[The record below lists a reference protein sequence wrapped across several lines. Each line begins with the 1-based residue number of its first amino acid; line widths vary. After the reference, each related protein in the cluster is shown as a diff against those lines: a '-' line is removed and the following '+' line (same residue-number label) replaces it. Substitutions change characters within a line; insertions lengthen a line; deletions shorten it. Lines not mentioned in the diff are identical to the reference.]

1 MSGINEASSKYV
13 NRVKSLVKES
23 ENLLGIASQLVG
35 AVGGNELDQ
44 MVSGA
49 LSASA
54 NLIAFANYFLMDST
68 VKKDSVEGNYNK
80 VLKAANSLRNVN
92 SSAVGESKEISSEIF
107 IDPYEAEYLPA
118 EMQSTYS
125 APIPVKESIT
135 EDNDPLPDD
144 LDDDPDAVITLD
156 TDGMPV
162 KFNNTPIDLDPFAVK
177 LFRNNADLLDPPEVF
192 DDTSDDFGV
201 APVEQPVVD
210 KVIDAIADSDEKDEK
225 QGVVVELPPDDFDVF
240 ANESK
245 VLPTAIVTPKTD
257 PVLPPQFETDPK
269 QVNANIAEDPKNNLK
284 MLSALMSDW

>member
-80 VLKAANSLRNVN
+80 VLKAANSLRNV
-92 SSAVGESKEISSEIF
+92 SSNAVGEAKEISSEIF

-125 APIPVKESIT
+125 AAIPVKESIT

-177 LFRNNADLLDPPEVF
+177 LFRNNADLLDPPEIF

-225 QGVVVELPPDDFDVF
+225 QDVVVELPSDDFDVF

-245 VLPTAIVTPKTD
+245 VLPTATVTPKTD